1 MDNGNDNGSG
11 TVFDSVFKTMVRKA
25 PRLLI
30 PFINEVFGRN
40 YSESNEIIRFNSEH
54 EGHKGTVVD
63 DSVFRLGDKIY
74 HIECQSNAD
83 SNMVVRMIEYDFA
96 IALEDALA
104 KGKPYRLE
112 FPASCVLY
120 LRHNNATPDA
130 LSMEVVLPNGDT
142 FDYSVRVFK
151 AQTVGKEELFQKRL
165 LILLPYYLMRYERE
179 LASIDGDEE
188 WTVRLIA
195 ECTELRIELA
205 DATLGRGDD
214 LLYEELTELIIRVS
228 DYLTRANEALQ
239 KKVRAAMG
247 GEVLELLNDRAER
260 MAREAEERGLADG
273 MKRGMERGLEQGM
286 KQGASDLAE
295 LLRARGVEED
305 LIEEA
310 MAALRERQAQE
321 AAAEASAADPAN
333 PTDSVE
339 EE

>member
-1 MDNGNDNGSG
+1 
-11 TVFDSVFKTMVRKA
+11 
-25 PRLLI
+25 
-30 PFINEVFGRN
+30 
-40 YSESNEIIRFNSEH
+40 
-54 EGHKGTVVD
+54 
-63 DSVFRLGDKIY
+63 
-74 HIECQSNAD
+74 
-83 SNMVVRMIEYDFA
+83 MVVRMIEYDFA

-151 AQTVGKEELFQKRL
+151 AQAVGKEELFQKRL
-165 LILLPYYLMRYERE
+165 LILLPYYLMRYERK

-205 DATLGRGDD
+205 DATLSRGDD

-273 MKRGMERGLEQGM
+273 MKRGMERGMEQGLER
-286 KQGASDLAE
+286 GASDLAE

-321 AAAEASAADPAN
+321 AAAKALAADPAN

>member
-1 MDNGNDNGSG
+1 
-11 TVFDSVFKTMVRKA
+11 MVRKA

-40 YSESNEIIRFNSEH
+40 YSESNEIVRFSSEH

-74 HIECQSNAD
+74 HIECQSKAD

-96 IALEDALA
+96 IALEDALSR
-104 KGKPYRLE
+104 GKPYRLE

-120 LRHNNATPDA
+120 LRHTSATPDA
-130 LSMEVVLPNGDT
+130 LSIEVVLPNDDT

-151 AQTVGKEELFQKRL
+151 AQAVGKEELFQKRL

-179 LASIDGDEE
+179 LAGIDRDEG
-188 WTVRLIA
+188 WTAQLIA

-273 MKRGMERGLEQGM
+273 MK
-286 KQGASDLAE
+286 QGASNLAE

-321 AAAEASAADPAN
+321 AAAKALEGDQADS
-333 PTDSVE
+333 TGSVE

>member
-1 MDNGNDNGSG
+1 M
-11 TVFDSVFKTMVRKA
+11 
-25 PRLLI
+25 
-30 PFINEVFGRN
+30 
-40 YSESNEIIRFNSEH
+40 
-54 EGHKGTVVD
+54 D

-151 AQTVGKEELFQKRL
+151 AQAVGKEELFQKRL

-179 LASIDGDEE
+179 LASIDGDER

-273 MKRGMERGLEQGM
+273 MERGMER
-286 KQGASDLAE
+286 GASDLAE

-310 MAALRERQAQE
+310 MAALRERKAQE
-321 AAAEASAADPAN
+321 AAAEASAADLADPS
-333 PTDSVE
+333 DSVE